1 MKKKNLLK
9 TVALLF
15 AAAFVITGCSKGKS
29 QTSDAKKDVVN
40 VKDGEIPK
48 PKDGDN
54 KIVVG
59 ASASPH
65 AEILEVAK
73 ENLKEKG
80 WDLVIK
86 SYTDYIQPNV
96 ALTSKDLDANYYQHK
111 PFLDAYNKEHKTD
124 LVGLDNIHYEP
135 CGIFPG
141 KTKKLED
148 LKDGAIIGV
157 PNDTSNEA
165 RALNLLEKAGIIK
178 LRKGAGINATKKDIE
193 KNPKNVQIKEIEAAQ
208 IPRSIKDLD
217 LAVING
223 NFAFEAKLSPKK
235 DSLLIEDAKSI
246 GAKVYGN
253 FVAVRKGDEKNRKII
268 ALMNALK
275 KDNVKKFINDKYD
288 GAVVPLF

>member
-73 ENLKEKG
+73 KNLKEKG

-135 CGIFPG
+135 VSYTHLTLP
-141 KTKKLED
+141 T
-148 LKDGAIIGV
+148 
-157 PNDTSNEA
+157 
-165 RALNLLEKAGIIK
+165 
-178 LRKGAGINATKKDIE
+178 
-193 KNPKNVQIKEIEAAQ
+193 
-208 IPRSIKDLD
+208 
-217 LAVING
+217 
-223 NFAFEAKLSPKK
+223 
-235 DSLLIEDAKSI
+235 
-246 GAKVYGN
+246 
-253 FVAVRKGDEKNRKII
+253 NRE
-268 ALMNALK
+268 
-275 KDNVKKFINDKYD
+275 V
-288 GAVVPLF
+288 